1 MSLVSIA
8 LYRKLE
14 ALAGLR
20 TFVYLAEPTNSKV
33 DPRCKVILPSNYASH
48 DAEYKKL
55 VKVSHWCLLVSPPRA
70 KC

>member
-48 DAEYKKL
+48 DAKYIEL
-55 VKVSHWCLLVSPPRA
+55 VAVSHWCLLVSPPRV

>member
-8 LYRKLE
+8 LYKKLE

-33 DPRCKVILPSNYASH
+33 DSLILPASYANN
-48 DAEYKKL
+48 DQQYIDL
-55 VKVSHWCLLVSPPRA
+55 MRVSHRCLLVSPPPVKR
-70 KC
+70 